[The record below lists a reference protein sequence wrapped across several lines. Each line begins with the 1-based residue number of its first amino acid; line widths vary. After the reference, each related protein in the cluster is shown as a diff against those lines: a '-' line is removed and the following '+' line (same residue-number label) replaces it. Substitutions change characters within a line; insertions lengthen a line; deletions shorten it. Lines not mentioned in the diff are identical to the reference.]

1 MRPERLPATLLALT
15 LGGAAFAASPRTPEQ
30 FADAFLRAARSDG
43 PAQRLELLHPKSR
56 ACVTPANQPY
66 FDWIFSRQQRLAA
79 AGNTKPRVRLEAIA
93 GAAPVDPEGRS
104 GYPVAPSH
112 LLTLDLSPSATRD
125 VSIVLA
131 VLRDRD
137 GWLEV
142 LPCPRPGAVAGAQR
156 SDADAAQQARR
167 VRALVDAMPAPLR
180 SEVDSLARAGKR
192 IDAMTRYRQATGE
205 DLRTAKDVVDLLVPR

>member
-1 MRPERLPATLLALT
+1 MWPERLLATMLALA
-15 LGGAAFAASPRTPEQ
+15 LVDPACAASQRTPEQ
-30 FADAFLRAARSDG
+30 LADAFVRAARSG
-43 PAQRLELLHPKSR
+43 VPAQRLELLHPKSR
-56 ACVTPANQPY
+56 ACITPENQPY

-79 AGNTKPRVRLEAIA
+79 AGNTKPHVRLEAIA
-93 GAAPVDPEGRS
+93 GAAPVDPDGRS
-104 GYPVAPSH
+104 DYPVPPTH
-112 LLTLDLSPSATRD
+112 LLTLDLSPSETRG

-131 VLRDRD
+131 VLRERD

-167 VRALVDAMPAPLR
+167 VRALVDSMSAPFR
-180 SEVDSLARAGKR
+180 NEVDSLARAGKR
-192 IDAMTRYRQATGE
+192 IDAMNRYRQATGE